1 MRIILYIL
9 CAYYLLISDI
19 KTTFTPSNSTGS
31 DMILKLI
38 KRIFKIDQLEEQ
50 LHQQQIALEKDYAE
64 KTEQVKR
71 TSESRMATAKAEL
84 EQKDERISELA
95 AQLAKLTNEIGQI
108 RETAVKAYI
117 QSTQQEIFEQT
128 KRGVGRP
135 RIDATKFNLSIRQES
150 YDRLMLL
157 KRMLPSF
164 RPTAFI
170 NDAIKIQLDQV
181 WNEHPDWSLLP
192 DQDDAQTAQEMD

>member
-1 MRIILYIL
+1 
-9 CAYYLLISDI
+9 
-19 KTTFTPSNSTGS
+19 
-31 DMILKLI
+31 MILRFI
-38 KRIFKIDQLEEQ
+38 KRIFGIDQLEEQ
-50 LHQQQIALEKDYAE
+50 LHQQQIALEKDYNE

-71 TSESRMATAKAEL
+71 ASESRMATAKAEIQL
-84 EQKDERISELA
+84 KDAKISELA
-95 AQLAKLTNEIGQI
+95 NQLAKLTNELGQI

-117 QSTQQEIFEQT
+117 QSTQQEIIEQT

-150 YDRLMLL
+150 YERLAFLQLML
-157 KRMLPSF
+157 PGF
-164 RPTAFI
+164 RRTAFI

-192 DQDDAQTAQEMD
+192 DLDDAQTAQEVD

>member
-1 MRIILYIL
+1 
-9 CAYYLLISDI
+9 
-19 KTTFTPSNSTGS
+19 
-31 DMILKLI
+31 MILKLI

-150 YDRLMLL
+150 YDRLVFLQ
-157 KRMLPSF
+157 RMIPGF
-164 RPTAFI
+164 RRTAFI

-192 DQDDAQTAQEMD
+192 DLDDAQTAQEMD

>member
-1 MRIILYIL
+1 
-9 CAYYLLISDI
+9 
-19 KTTFTPSNSTGS
+19 
-31 DMILKLI
+31 MILRFI
-38 KRIFKIDQLEEQ
+38 KKIFKIDQLEER
-50 LHQQQIALEKDYAE
+50 LHQQQIALEKDYNE

-71 TSESRMATAKAEL
+71 ASESKMASAKAEL
-84 EQKDERISELA
+84 QQKDDRINELV
-95 AQLAKLTNEIGQI
+95 AQMAKLTTEIGQI

-150 YDRLMLL
+150 YDRLAFLQ
-157 KRMLPSF
+157 RMLPGF
-164 RPTAFI
+164 RRTAFI

-192 DQDDAQTAQEMD
+192 DLNDAQADQEVD

>member
-1 MRIILYIL
+1 
-9 CAYYLLISDI
+9 
-19 KTTFTPSNSTGS
+19 
-31 DMILKLI
+31 MILRFI
-38 KRIFKIDQLEEQ
+38 KKIFKIDQLEEQ
-50 LHQQQIALEKDYAE
+50 LHQQQIALEKDYNE

-71 TSESRMATAKAEL
+71 ASESRMATAKAEL
-84 EQKDERISELA
+84 QQKDNRINELV
-95 AQLAKLTNEIGQI
+95 AQMAKLTTEIGQI

-150 YDRLMLL
+150 YDRLAFLQ
-157 KRMLPSF
+157 RMLPGF
-164 RPTAFI
+164 RRTAFI

-192 DQDDAQTAQEMD
+192 DLDDAQTAQEMD

>member
-1 MRIILYIL
+1 
-9 CAYYLLISDI
+9 
-19 KTTFTPSNSTGS
+19 
-31 DMILKLI
+31 MILRFI
-38 KRIFKIDQLEEQ
+38 KKIFKIDQLEEQ
-50 LHQQQIALEKDYAE
+50 LHQQQIALEKDYNE

-71 TSESRMATAKAEL
+71 ASESKMASAKAEL
-84 EQKDERISELA
+84 QQKDDRINELV
-95 AQLAKLTNEIGQI
+95 AQMAKLTTEIGQI

-150 YDRLMLL
+150 YDRLAFLQ
-157 KRMLPSF
+157 RMLPGF
-164 RPTAFI
+164 RRTAFI

-192 DQDDAQTAQEMD
+192 DLNDAQADQEVD

>member
-1 MRIILYIL
+1 
-9 CAYYLLISDI
+9 
-19 KTTFTPSNSTGS
+19 
-31 DMILKLI
+31 MILRFI
-38 KRIFKIDQLEEQ
+38 KKIFKIDQLEEQ
-50 LHQQQIALEKDYAE
+50 LHQQQIALEKDYNE

-71 TSESRMATAKAEL
+71 ASESTMASAQAAL
-84 EQKDERISELA
+84 QQKDDRINELV
-95 AQLAKLTNEIGQI
+95 AQMAKLTTEIGQI

-150 YDRLMLL
+150 YDRLAFLQ
-157 KRMLPSF
+157 RMLPGF
-164 RPTAFI
+164 RRTAFI

-192 DQDDAQTAQEMD
+192 DLDDTQTAQEMD

>member
-1 MRIILYIL
+1 
-9 CAYYLLISDI
+9 
-19 KTTFTPSNSTGS
+19 
-31 DMILKLI
+31 MILRFI
-38 KRIFKIDQLEEQ
+38 KKIFKIDQLEEQ
-50 LHQQQIALEKDYAE
+50 LHQQQIALEKDYNE

-71 TSESRMATAKAEL
+71 ASESKMASAKAEL
-84 EQKDERISELA
+84 QQKDDRINELV
-95 AQLAKLTNEIGQI
+95 AQMAKLTTEIGQI

-150 YDRLMLL
+150 YDRLAFLQ
-157 KRMLPSF
+157 RMLPGF
-164 RPTAFI
+164 RRTAFI

-192 DQDDAQTAQEMD
+192 DLDDAQTAQEMD

>member
-1 MRIILYIL
+1 
-9 CAYYLLISDI
+9 
-19 KTTFTPSNSTGS
+19 
-31 DMILKLI
+31 MILRII

>member
-1 MRIILYIL
+1 
-9 CAYYLLISDI
+9 
-19 KTTFTPSNSTGS
+19 
-31 DMILKLI
+31 MILRII
-38 KRIFKIDQLEEQ
+38 KRIFKVDQLEER
-50 LHQQQIALEKDYAE
+50 LHQQQIALEKDFSE

-71 TSESRMATAKAEL
+71 ASESKMASAKAEIQ
-84 EQKDERISELA
+84 QKDDRINELV
-95 AQLAKLTNEIGQI
+95 AQMAKITTEIGQI

-150 YDRLMLL
+150 YDRLVFLQ
-157 KRMLPSF
+157 RMLPGF
-164 RPTAFI
+164 RRTAFI
-170 NDAIKIQLDQV
+170 NDAIKIQLDHV

-192 DQDDAQTAQEMD
+192 DLNDAQADQEVD

>member
-1 MRIILYIL
+1 
-9 CAYYLLISDI
+9 
-19 KTTFTPSNSTGS
+19 
-31 DMILKLI
+31 MILRLI
-38 KRIFKIDQLEEQ
+38 KKIFGIDAMEER
-50 LHQQQIALEKDYAE
+50 LHQQQIALEKDYNE
-64 KTEQVKR
+64 KTEQVNR
-71 TSESRMATAKAEL
+71 TSESKMASAKAEIQ
-84 EQKDERISELA
+84 QKDAKISELA
-95 AQLAKLTNEIGQI
+95 DQLTKLTIEIKQI

-150 YDRLMLL
+150 YDRLVFLQ
-157 KRMLPSF
+157 RMLPGF
-164 RPTAFI
+164 RRTAFI

-192 DQDDAQTAQEMD
+192 DLNDAQADQEVD

>member
-1 MRIILYIL
+1 
-9 CAYYLLISDI
+9 
-19 KTTFTPSNSTGS
+19 
-31 DMILKLI
+31 MILRFI
-38 KRIFKIDQLEEQ
+38 KKIFKIDQLEEQ
-50 LHQQQIALEKDYAE
+50 LHQQQIALEKDYNE

-71 TSESRMATAKAEL
+71 ASESKMASAKAEL
-84 EQKDERISELA
+84 QQKDDRINELV
-95 AQLAKLTNEIGQI
+95 AQMAKLTTEIGQI

-150 YDRLMLL
+150 YDRLAFLQ
-157 KRMLPSF
+157 RMLPGF
-164 RPTAFI
+164 RRTAFI

-192 DQDDAQTAQEMD
+192 DLDDTQTAQEMD

>member
-1 MRIILYIL
+1 
-9 CAYYLLISDI
+9 
-19 KTTFTPSNSTGS
+19 
-31 DMILKLI
+31 MILRLI
-38 KRIFKIDQLEEQ
+38 KKIFGIDAMEER
-50 LHQQQIALEKDYAE
+50 LHQQQIALEKDYNE
-64 KTEQVKR
+64 KTEQVNR
-71 TSESRMATAKAEL
+71 TSESKMASAKAEIQ
-84 EQKDERISELA
+84 QKDAKISELA
-95 AQLAKLTNEIGQI
+95 DQLTKLTIEINQI

-135 RIDATKFNLSIRQES
+135 KIDATKFNLSIRQES
-150 YDRLMLL
+150 YDRLVFLQ
-157 KRMLPSF
+157 RMLPGF
-164 RPTAFI
+164 RRTAFI

>member
-1 MRIILYIL
+1 M
-9 CAYYLLISDI
+9 
-19 KTTFTPSNSTGS
+19 
-31 DMILKLI
+31 
-38 KRIFKIDQLEEQ
+38 EEQ
-50 LHQQQIALEKDYAE
+50 LHQQQIALEKDYNE

-71 TSESRMATAKAEL
+71 ASESKMASAKAEL
-84 EQKDERISELA
+84 QQKDDRINELV
-95 AQLAKLTNEIGQI
+95 AQMAKLTTEIGQI

-150 YDRLMLL
+150 YDRLAFLQ
-157 KRMLPSF
+157 RMLPGF
-164 RPTAFI
+164 RRTAFI

-192 DQDDAQTAQEMD
+192 DLDDTQTAQEMD

>member
-1 MRIILYIL
+1 MNLRF
-9 CAYYLLISDI
+9 I
-19 KTTFTPSNSTGS
+19 K
-31 DMILKLI
+31 K
-38 KRIFKIDQLEEQ
+38 IFKIDQLEEQ
-50 LHQQQIALEKDYAE
+50 LHQQQIALEKDYNE

-71 TSESRMATAKAEL
+71 ASESKMASAKAEL
-84 EQKDERISELA
+84 QQKDDRINELV
-95 AQLAKLTNEIGQI
+95 AQMAKLTTEIGQI

-150 YDRLMLL
+150 YDRLAFLQ
-157 KRMLPSF
+157 RMLPGF
-164 RPTAFI
+164 RRTAFI

-192 DQDDAQTAQEMD
+192 DLDDTQTAQEMD

>member
-1 MRIILYIL
+1 MILRII
-9 CAYYLLISDI
+9 
-19 KTTFTPSNSTGS
+19 K
-31 DMILKLI
+31 K
-38 KRIFKIDQLEEQ
+38 IFKIDQLEER
-50 LHQQQIALEKDYAE
+50 LHQQQIALEKDYND

-71 TSESRMATAKAEL
+71 ASESKMASAKAEIQ
-84 EQKDERISELA
+84 QKDDRINELV
-95 AQLAKLTNEIGQI
+95 AQMAKLTTEIGQI

-150 YDRLMLL
+150 YDRLAFLQ
-157 KRMLPSF
+157 RMLPGF
-164 RPTAFI
+164 RRTAFI

-192 DQDDAQTAQEMD
+192 DLDDTQTAQEMD

>member
-1 MRIILYIL
+1 
-9 CAYYLLISDI
+9 
-19 KTTFTPSNSTGS
+19 
-31 DMILKLI
+31 MILRFI
-38 KRIFKIDQLEEQ
+38 KKIFGIDAMEKR
-50 LHQQQIALEKDYAE
+50 LHQRQIALEKDFSE
-64 KTEQVKR
+64 KTELVKR
-71 TSESRMATAKAEL
+71 NSESRMATAKAEL
-84 EQKDERISELA
+84 QQKDERINELA

-157 KRMLPSF
+157 KKMLPSF

-181 WNEHPDWSLLP
+181 WNEHPDWTLLL
-192 DQDDAQTAQEMD
+192 DRDDAQTAQEMD

>member
-1 MRIILYIL
+1 M
-9 CAYYLLISDI
+9 
-19 KTTFTPSNSTGS
+19 
-31 DMILKLI
+31 
-38 KRIFKIDQLEEQ
+38 EER
-50 LHQQQIALEKDYAE
+50 LHQQQIALEKDYNE

-71 TSESRMATAKAEL
+71 ASESKMATAKAEIQL
-84 EQKDERISELA
+84 KEAKINELA
-95 AQLAKLTNEIGQI
+95 DQLAKLTTEIGQI

-150 YDRLMLL
+150 YDRLAFLQ
-157 KRMLPSF
+157 RMLPGF
-164 RPTAFI
+164 RRTAFI

-181 WNEHPDWSLLP
+181 WNDHPNWSLLP
-192 DQDDAQTAQEMD
+192 DLDDAQTAQEMD

>member
-1 MRIILYIL
+1 
-9 CAYYLLISDI
+9 
-19 KTTFTPSNSTGS
+19 
-31 DMILKLI
+31 MILRLI
-38 KRIFKIDQLEEQ
+38 KKIFGIDAMEER
-50 LHQQQIALEKDYAE
+50 LHQQQIALEKDYTE

-71 TSESRMATAKAEL
+71 TSESRMATAKAEIQL
-84 EQKDERISELA
+84 KDAKISELA
-95 AQLAKLTNEIGQI
+95 NQLAKLTNELGQI

-117 QSTQQEIFEQT
+117 QSTQQEIFEQS

-150 YDRLMLL
+150 YERLAFLQLML
-157 KRMLPSF
+157 PGF
-164 RPTAFI
+164 RRTAFI

-192 DQDDAQTAQEMD
+192 DLDDAQTAQEVD

>member
-1 MRIILYIL
+1 
-9 CAYYLLISDI
+9 
-19 KTTFTPSNSTGS
+19 
-31 DMILKLI
+31 MILRLI
-38 KRIFKIDQLEEQ
+38 KKIFGIDAMEER
-50 LHQQQIALEKDYAE
+50 LHQRQIALEKDFSE

-71 TSESRMATAKAEL
+71 TSESRMATAKAEIQL
-84 EQKDERISELA
+84 KDAKISELA
-95 AQLAKLTNEIGQI
+95 NQLAKLTNELGQI

-150 YDRLMLL
+150 YERLAFLQLML
-157 KRMLPSF
+157 PGF
-164 RPTAFI
+164 RRTAFI

-192 DQDDAQTAQEMD
+192 DQDDAQADQEVD

>member
-1 MRIILYIL
+1 
-9 CAYYLLISDI
+9 
-19 KTTFTPSNSTGS
+19 
-31 DMILKLI
+31 MILRFI
-38 KRIFKIDQLEEQ
+38 KKIFKIDQLEEQ
-50 LHQQQIALEKDYAE
+50 LHQQQIALEKDYNE

-71 TSESRMATAKAEL
+71 ASESKMASAKAEL
-84 EQKDERISELA
+84 QQKDDRINELV
-95 AQLAKLTNEIGQI
+95 AQMAKLTTEIGQI

-117 QSTQQEIFEQT
+117 QSTQQEIFEQS

-150 YDRLMLL
+150 YDRLAFLQ
-157 KRMLPSF
+157 RMLPGF
-164 RPTAFI
+164 RRTAFI

-192 DQDDAQTAQEMD
+192 DLDDAQTAQEMD